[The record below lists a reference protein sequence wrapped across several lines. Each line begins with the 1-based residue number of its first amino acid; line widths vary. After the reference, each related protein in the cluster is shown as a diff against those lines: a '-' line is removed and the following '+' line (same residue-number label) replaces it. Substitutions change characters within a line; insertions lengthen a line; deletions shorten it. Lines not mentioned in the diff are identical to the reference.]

1 MLFSKGHQ
9 AGMMELFASN
19 GMAYVISLPWAQE
32 AYTEYLRSIHYIS
45 QVLLE
50 EVEATKGTA
59 SPVLPRL
66 WTSWPLM
73 GLQAP
78 DLGVSH
84 VLPAWSLADEHLNTQ
99 HECDMEQEGMAAVT
113 QAMEMVGDMTTN

>member
-1 MLFSKGHQ
+1 MKVYLRDKQAPWLLFSKGQQ
-9 AGMMELFASN
+9 AYMMELFASN
-19 GMAYVISLPWAQE
+19 GMIYVISLPWAQE

-59 SPVLPRL
+59 SLVLPRL
-66 WTSWPLM
+66 WTAWPLM
-73 GLQAP
+73 GLLAP

-84 VLPAWSLADEHLNTQ
+84 VLPAWSLAGEHLNTR
-99 HECDMEQEGMAAVT
+99 MSVT
-113 QAMEMVGDMTTN
+113 WSRKGWLL